1 MSDNAKKP
9 PRRKPGSTAETATEV
24 SKSRSKPYRMTLEE
38 LLAGMTP
45 DEKPLFEDDWPM
57 GEELI

>member
-1 MSDNAKKP
+1 
-9 PRRKPGSTAETATEV
+9 
-24 SKSRSKPYRMTLEE
+24 MTLEE

-45 DEKPLFEDDWPM
+45 DEKPLFEDAWPM